1 MGGKVRV
8 ITGALVAI
16 SVVTAVAF
24 ATRFGKDPSLAPSPL
39 IGQAVPDL
47 YLPGLR
53 ADDDLTLKSMLGKI
67 VVVNFYAS
75 WCIQCRNEHADLVST
90 AEAYAA
96 RNVVFVQIAYQDD
109 PDDTVAFLDEL
120 GWSEHTRYVTDPASR
135 AAIAF
140 GLRGVPETF
149 FIAEDGTVVAAIR
162 GESDAILLSGTLES
176 ILAGDRPG
184 FRRGGEF
191 QESR

>member
-8 ITGALVAI
+8 IAVALVVI
-16 SVVTAVAF
+16 SVVTAAAF
-24 ATRFGKDPSLAPSPL
+24 ATRFGRDPALAPSPL
-39 IGQAVPDL
+39 IGQVAPDL
-47 YLPGLR
+47 LLPGLGA
-53 ADDDLTLKSMLGKI
+53 ADDLALGSLLGKI
-67 VVVNFYAS
+67 VVINFYAS
-75 WCIQCRNEHADLVST
+75 WCVQCRNEHADLVAT
-90 AEAYAA
+90 AQAYAT
-96 RNVVFVQIAYQDD
+96 RNVVFVAIAYQDD
-109 PDDTVAFLDEL
+109 PDDTKAFLDEL

-184 FRRGGEF
+184 FRNGGEF